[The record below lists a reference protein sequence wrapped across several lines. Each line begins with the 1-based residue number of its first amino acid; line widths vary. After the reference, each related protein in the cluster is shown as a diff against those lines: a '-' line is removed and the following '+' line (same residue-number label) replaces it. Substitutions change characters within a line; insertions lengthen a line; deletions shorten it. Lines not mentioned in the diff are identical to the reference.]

1 MIDFLLVLFF
11 PVSTTGRGGVLSES
25 AFRYRGLKVVIDTT
39 EKAEFDAEGLRLGD
53 GTMERIGR
61 ELLETSFSP
70 RDRVV
75 GDVRVREI
83 EGYDVAFVN
92 GREDSRLVITIG
104 RIERPDPDNP
114 LEEVLKKL
122 GPLAIF
128 RGASGV

>member
-1 MIDFLLVLFF
+1 MSDSV
-11 PVSTTGRGGVLSES
+11 
-25 AFRYRGLKVVIDTT
+25 FRYRGLKVVVDTT
-39 EKAEFDAEGLRLGD
+39 EKAEFDAKSLRLGD
-53 GTMERIGR
+53 KTMERIGR
-61 ELLETSFSP
+61 ELAETSFSP

-122 GPLAIF
+122 GPLAIL

>member
-1 MIDFLLVLFF
+1 MIDFLSALFF
-11 PVSTTGRGGVLSES
+11 AVLTAGRGAVLSES

-39 EKAEFDAEGLRLGD
+39 EKAEFDAKGLRLGD
-53 GTMERIGR
+53 RTMERIGR